1 MKQTRAR
8 SPEMKEKQ
16 LERILNAGRELFLS
30 NSETFSMRQLARQ
43 LEMSQGN
50 LYNYVSSKR
59 ELWFA
64 VVNRDF
70 KDFENGMKST
80 IDSHSGPQLELLDKL
95 ADGYFTFAMEDT
107 QRYRMMFS
115 SPPKASS
122 STGPYETTHEPD
134 SLSFIIMI
142 IETAIEK
149 REIIETEPGK
159 LAFYFWSV
167 LHGVILNYLENCE
180 NESITIPLGDFK
192 DFQKYVRNKLIAP
205 YRK

>member
-30 NSETFSMRQLARQ
+30 SSETFSMRQLARQ

-50 LYNYVSSKR
+50 LYNYVASKR

-64 VVNRDF
+64 VVDRDF
-70 KDFENGMKST
+70 KEFENGMKST
-80 IDSHSGPQLELLDKL
+80 IGSHSGPTLKLLDEL
-95 ADGYFTFAMEDT
+95 ADGYFTFAMEDP

-115 SPPKASS
+115 SPPQSS
-122 STGPYETTHEPD
+122 GSTGPYETIHEAD
-134 SLSFIIMI
+134 SLSFIIEV
-142 IETAIEK
+142 IETAVEK
-149 REIIETEPGK
+149 GEIVETEPGK
-159 LAFYFWSV
+159 LAFFFWSV
-167 LHGVILNYLENCE
+167 LHGVVLNYLENCE
-180 NESITIPLGDFK
+180 NEAITVPLGDFK
-192 DFQKYVRNKLIAP
+192 DFQKYVRNKLLAP